1 VDNKRKRREKLEKTS
16 VSCYRNMLRELI
28 SLKIK
33 QSKIQNDIWPCFFIP
48 KHQ

>member
-1 VDNKRKRREKLEKTS
+1 MDIKREIREKLEKTS
-16 VSCYRNMLRELI
+16 VSSYRNLLRELI
-28 SLKIK
+28 FLKIK